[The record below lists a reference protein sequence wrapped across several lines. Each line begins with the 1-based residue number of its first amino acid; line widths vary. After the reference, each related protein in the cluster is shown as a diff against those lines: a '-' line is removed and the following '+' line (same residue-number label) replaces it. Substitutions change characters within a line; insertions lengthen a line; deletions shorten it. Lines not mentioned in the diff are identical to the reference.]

1 MYLAYD
7 IPQIIEFCSPTSI
20 RKVAQGSFLPF
31 LFPKLSHGRYK
42 YSMSAKGGELEST
55 ESFLT
60 DADLKK
66 KTQHQKPQKQLRNY
80 IPNLLC

>member
-1 MYLAYD
+1 
-7 IPQIIEFCSPTSI
+7 
-20 RKVAQGSFLPF
+20 
-31 LFPKLSHGRYK
+31 
-42 YSMSAKGGELEST
+42 MSAKGGELEST